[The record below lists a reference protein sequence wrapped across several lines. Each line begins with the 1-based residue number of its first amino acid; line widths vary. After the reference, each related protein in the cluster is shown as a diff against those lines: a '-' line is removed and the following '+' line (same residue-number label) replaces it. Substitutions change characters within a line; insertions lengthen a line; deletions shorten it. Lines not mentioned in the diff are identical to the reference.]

1 MSTATPRPG
10 LGVTTVGLVHIY
22 RSEGSDV
29 AALSGVDIT
38 VRPGEVVGLLGPS
51 GSGKST
57 LLALLAGLF
66 QPSAGKV
73 FVGDRDLAALTE
85 SELDRYQAVDG
96 SLMLQGARRNL
107 VPYLTI
113 RGNVDFARQH
123 AAKLGDEVPTT
134 QEVVD
139 LIGAGEIA
147 DRPLSELS
155 QGQLQ
160 LGALA
165 VALAPGPGI
174 VLADEPTSALDH
186 AARDRILDTLL
197 DVNRRSGATIVI
209 VTHDPDVAA
218 RLPRTVT
225 IRDGRIGGEGR
236 LGQEYA
242 VVTADGFLPLPL
254 HVREGL
260 PPGTLVRL
268 ERDGENW
275 RLVPE
280 AGGLPGGGDDVI
292 Q

>member
-73 FVGDRDLAALTE
+73 FVGDRDLAGLTE
-85 SELDRYQAVDG
+85 SELDRYQAVHG

-107 VPYLTI
+107 MAYLTI

-134 QEVVD
+134 QEVLD

-275 RLVPE
+275 RLVP
-280 AGGLPGGGDDVI
+280 ASCGLPGGGEDVI